1 MTREECIKILGN
13 PDTHPGAEW
22 DGYTVD
28 IPDLDGIVGLPLV
41 ILTKDG
47 DSHISDPD
55 EAIDYLAYTRPAYTG
70 KANSWDED

>member
-13 PDTHPGAEW
+13 PATHPGAEW

-28 IPDLDGIVGLPLV
+28 IPELDGIVGLPLV

-55 EAIDYLAYTRPAYTG
+55 EAIDYLSYTRPSKTG
-70 KANSWDED
+70 RANEREFD